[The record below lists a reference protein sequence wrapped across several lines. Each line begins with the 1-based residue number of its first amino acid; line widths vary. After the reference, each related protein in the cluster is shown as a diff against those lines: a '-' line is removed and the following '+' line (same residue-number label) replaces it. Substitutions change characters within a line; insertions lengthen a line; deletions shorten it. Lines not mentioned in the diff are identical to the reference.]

1 MVKRKQSAE
10 PIQKQP
16 GEMNPQDLLKE
27 IQDKLRTNRT
37 AMMSENMGYGTPTK
51 GKSKAIRNKLNK

>member
-1 MVKRKQSAE
+1 
-10 PIQKQP
+10 
-16 GEMNPQDLLKE
+16 MNPQDLLKE